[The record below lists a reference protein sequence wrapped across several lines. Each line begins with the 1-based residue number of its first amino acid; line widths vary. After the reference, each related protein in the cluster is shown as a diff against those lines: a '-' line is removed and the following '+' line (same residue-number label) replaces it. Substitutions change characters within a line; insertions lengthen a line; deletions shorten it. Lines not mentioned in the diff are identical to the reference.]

1 MYVEPILALCARYL
15 VRRIGNW
22 KAHNGPNDDALSR
35 QHEYA
40 PEVAVQSYPEA
51 VPQQHPQVY
60 NVQGQQQA
68 QQQPYYAPDA
78 KPTYPPTV
86 SSPPPTTT
94 THSPY
99 QASHANLASENG
111 NGGVGGGEEKRRGGG
126 GADRTVCGCTLIVFV
141 LSVIIAVLAAG
152 VIGLA
157 AGTGIEASRASEASD
172 SYQRLQASVS
182 AAGLLAPSGTGSA
195 PAAASGTSCPR
206 PETVVID
213 NGCASNSSSVSGQ
226 SYTSFKLLS
235 LATYTMQCN
244 KDVNGTVLYSL
255 FAPDFN
261 SCMDSCSGYTK
272 YATDF
277 FGTTNV
283 NATCAGVSFIPLWT
297 NKTIALAGG
306 APGNCYLKR
315 GPLEKKAF
323 IVANAGT
330 PVHGAIVDGGS
341 G

>member
-1 MYVEPILALCARYL
+1 MAA
-15 VRRIGNW
+15 N
-22 KAHNGPNDDALSR
+22 
-35 QHEYA
+35 HEYA

-94 THSPY
+94 YSPY

-111 NGGVGGGEEKRRGGG
+111 NGNGGVGGSEEKRRGGG

-195 PAAASGTSCPR
+195 PAASGTSCPR

-213 NGCASNSSSVSGQ
+213 NGCASNASSVNGQ

-244 KDVNGTVLYSL
+244 RDVN
-255 FAPDFN
+255 
-261 SCMDSCSGYTK
+261 
-272 YATDF
+272 DF

-323 IVANAGT
+323 VAANAGT

>member
-1 MYVEPILALCARYL
+1 MAA
-15 VRRIGNW
+15 N
-22 KAHNGPNDDALSR
+22 
-35 QHEYA
+35 HEY
-40 PEVAVQSYPEA
+40 PEVAPQSYPEA
-51 VPQQHPQVY
+51 VSQQHPQVH
-60 NVQGQQQA
+60 NAQQQA
-68 QQQPYYAPDA
+68 QQQQPYYAPDA
-78 KPTYPPTV
+78 KPTYPPV
-86 SSPPPTTT
+86 SSPPPTTAY
-94 THSPY
+94 SPY

-111 NGGVGGGEEKRRGGG
+111 GGGASGGEEKRRGGNG
-126 GADRTVCGCTLIVFV
+126 DRTVCGCTLIVFV

-157 AGTGIEASRASEASD
+157 AGTGIQASMANEAND
-172 SYQRLQASVS
+172 KYQRLQASVS
-182 AAGLLAPSGTGSA
+182 AAGLLAPSSTGSA
-195 PAAASGTSCPR
+195 PASASSTSCPK

-213 NGCASNSSSVSGQ
+213 NGCASNPSSVSGQ

-244 KDVNGTVLYSL
+244 RDVNGTVLYSL
-255 FAPDFN
+255 FASDFN
-261 SCMDSCSGYTK
+261 TCMDSCSGYTK
-272 YATDF
+272 YATDY

-297 NKTIALAGG
+297 NKTTALAGG

-323 IVANAGT
+323 VTANAGT
-330 PVHGAIVDGGS
+330 PVHGAIVSGS

>member
-1 MYVEPILALCARYL
+1 MAA
-15 VRRIGNW
+15 N
-22 KAHNGPNDDALSR
+22 
-35 QHEYA
+35 HEHA
-40 PEVAVQSYPEA
+40 PEVAPQSYPEA

-60 NVQGQQQA
+60 NDPQQS

-78 KPTYPPTV
+78 KPTYPPMV
-86 SSPPPTTT
+86 SSPPPTTVY
-94 THSPY
+94 SPY
-99 QASHANLASENG
+99 QASHAGLASENG
-111 NGGVGGGEEKRRGGG
+111 GGGGGGGEEKRRGGG
-126 GADRTVCGCTLIVFV
+126 AERTVCGCTLIVFV

-157 AGTGIEASRASEASD
+157 AGTGIEASLANEAND
-172 SYQRLQASVS
+172 KYQKLQASVS
-182 AAGLLAPSGTGSA
+182 AAGLLAPSSTGTA
-195 PAAASGTSCPR
+195 PAPASGTSCPK

-213 NGCASNSSSVSGQ
+213 NGCASNSSSVNGQ

-235 LATYTMQCN
+235 LVTYTMQCN

-323 IVANAGT
+323 VTANAGT
-330 PVHGAIVDGGS
+330 PVHGAIVSGS
-341 G
+341 